1 MVFHDEGGTMPGY
14 WLLKSEPTVYSFDD
28 LVKEKKTV
36 WDGVSSNAALKHMR
50 SMKKGD
56 RAFFY
61 HSGDEKAVVG
71 LVEIVKAAYPDP
83 KLKDERMVVI
93 EVSAKERLKKPVTLE
108 RIKSDK
114 AFASFALV
122 RISRLSVM
130 PVDAK
135 LWEKILNMSEKA

>member
-1 MVFHDEGGTMPGY
+1 MPGY
-14 WLLKSEPTVYSFDD
+14 WLLKSEPAVYSFDE
-28 LVKEKKTV
+28 LVKDKTTV

-50 SMKKGD
+50 AMKKGD

-71 LVEIVKAAYPDP
+71 LTEITAAAYPDP

-93 EVSAKERLKKPVTLE
+93 EVAAKEKLKNPVPLA
-108 RIKSDK
+108 RIKGDP
-114 AFASFALV
+114 AFAQFALV

-130 PVDAK
+130 PVDPT
-135 LWEKILNMSEKA
+135 LWERILKMSEKQ